1 MHSVGGN
8 YAYTATAYNDTPS
21 VVQIREKLVQHPI
34 KLRLIWVH
42 SHVGVGIPGNELADL
57 APKEASIQAA
67 FSFLVGFI
75 VCKSTCSKSF
85 VYASHCLMEG
95 YGWFGTA
102 YFMYDIW
109 SMYKVHKQKITDK
122 LKLMRLTSNA
132 SFMPKATN
140 GQKNGGLYD
149 KYMATTFNA
158 NGERLKALDIVYN
171 NDEIADYVDDADDN
185 VRHKRHHEDEI
196 YDYDGECVQIPE
208 NGKWGFL
215 KYVLTHP
222 IMMIHHVFV
231 GTVGFLVVTYIRGG
245 GHCIY
250 SYMFMMEFS
259 TPFVSLRSILSTLG
273 LKETRIYIINGLIM
287 LLSFFICRVLMWP
300 YVMWRYSLEIKLNI
314 WQAIYGLP
322 AGCIIGILVL
332 FLPQLYW
339 FFLMLKGALKV
350 FFPINSLKKKMILDK
365 TILSDVNGQCA
376 NGSDRSTKNGSLLH
390 SLEKL

>member
-1 MHSVGGN
+1 
-8 YAYTATAYNDTPS
+8 
-21 VVQIREKLVQHPI
+21 
-34 KLRLIWVH
+34 
-42 SHVGVGIPGNELADL
+42 
-57 APKEASIQAA
+57 
-67 FSFLVGFI
+67 
-75 VCKSTCSKSF
+75 
-85 VYASHCLMEG
+85 MEG

-109 SMYKVHKQKITDK
+109 SMYKVHKQKLTDK
-122 LKLMRLTSNA
+122 LKLMRLTSHA
-132 SFMPKATN
+132 SFMPKATI

-149 KYMATTFNA
+149 KHMATTFKA
-158 NGERLKALDIVYN
+158 NGERLKALDIAY
-171 NDEIADYVDDADDN
+171 DKDDVADDIDRTGDT

-300 YVMWRYSLEIKLNI
+300 YVMWRYSLEIELNV
-314 WQAIYGLP
+314 WQAICGLP
-322 AGCIIGILVL
+322 MGCIIGILVL

-339 FFLMLKGALKV
+339 FFLMFKGALKV
-350 FFPINSLKKKMILDK
+350 FFPMHASKKKTMLDK
-365 TILSDVNGQCA
+365 VVLSDTNGQCS
-376 NGSDRSTKNGSLLH
+376 NGKDKSTKNGSLLH

>member
-1 MHSVGGN
+1 
-8 YAYTATAYNDTPS
+8 
-21 VVQIREKLVQHPI
+21 
-34 KLRLIWVH
+34 
-42 SHVGVGIPGNELADL
+42 
-57 APKEASIQAA
+57 
-67 FSFLVGFI
+67 
-75 VCKSTCSKSF
+75 
-85 VYASHCLMEG
+85 MEG

-231 GTVGFLVVTYIRGG
+231 GTVGFLVVT
-245 GHCIY
+245 
-250 SYMFMMEFS
+250 
-259 TPFVSLRSILSTLG
+259 VSLKI
-273 LKETRIYIINGLIM
+273 
-287 LLSFFICRVLMWP
+287 
-300 YVMWRYSLEIKLNI
+300 
-314 WQAIYGLP
+314 
-322 AGCIIGILVL
+322 
-332 FLPQLYW
+332 
-339 FFLMLKGALKV
+339 
-350 FFPINSLKKKMILDK
+350 
-365 TILSDVNGQCA
+365 
-376 NGSDRSTKNGSLLH
+376 
-390 SLEKL
+390 